1 MPASSPVEERVDA
14 ESVGELRA
22 RFRGAL
28 LRPGE
33 EGYEEARRTGNG
45 AIDRRPALIARCA
58 GADDVELALRFARD
72 RELML
77 SVRGGGHSVVGHAV
91 RDDGVM
97 IDLSLMKAVS
107 VDPAARVARA
117 AGGLLTSEL
126 DLATQRHGLATTGA
140 TVGHVGIGGL
150 TLGGG
155 FGYLMRRH
163 GLTVDNLRA
172 VDLVTA
178 EGERMRVDAESE
190 PELFWGL
197 RGGGGNFG
205 IATAF
210 EYDLHPVGPI
220 VLGGPIYW
228 PLDQAPEVLRFL
240 REFAP
245 DAPDEL
251 GVMIVAHRA
260 PPLPFLEPDRY
271 GTPVFGLLLVWSGA
285 LGEGTRAIAPLM
297 AIGTP
302 LGDLVRPVPYRAV
315 QSLLDGSAAP
325 GNHSYWRS
333 HRLPELSDAVIERMV
348 SLVESLTSPLS
359 LLSGW
364 AIGGA
369 VESRPPGCHRRRGA
383 RGRIRAAAHRGLAPR
398 RSGRRAP
405 QGLGPRGVGG
415 AASPRRRPPVR
426 GPAVRRG
433 PRRRPGGLWRSPRPA
448 RRAQGPLRPDECLQ
462 PQRQHPAERPSGRER
477 SQREDLKVGGNS
489 LRRQAACALMREDV
503 GRKRREECVRE
514 RPVSV
519 QARVGEQCADVHR
532 PGAVGTRAVA
542 AFAGLGGQRQVAVT
556 VEQVDHGPVERGE
569 AVRGRRARAERRW
582 PAQDPLLQ
590 SALVLVEER
599 QGD

>member
-14 ESVGELRA
+14 QSVGELRA

-91 RDDGVM
+91 RDGGVM

-107 VDPAARVARA
+107 VDPVARVARA

-155 FGYLMRRH
+155 FGYLMRRY

-228 PLDQAPEVLRFL
+228 PLDQAPDVLRFL
-240 REFAP
+240 RDFAP

-251 GVMIVAHRA
+251 GVMTWRTARRRCRSCSPTTMA
-260 PPLPFLEPDRY
+260 RRF
-271 GTPVFGLLLVWSGA
+271 SGSCWCGRGRSA
-285 LGEGTRAIAPLM
+285 RGR
-297 AIGTP
+297 
-302 LGDLVRPVPYRAV
+302 V
-315 QSLLDGSAAP
+315 QSLRSWPSAHRSVTWFVPFPTARCSLYSTAAP
-325 GNHSYWRS
+325 RPATTRTGGLTVCPSSPTRS
-333 HRLPELSDAVIERMV
+333 S
-348 SLVESLTSPLS
+348 
-359 LLSGW
+359 SGW
-364 AIGGA
+364 
-369 VESRPPGCHRRRGA
+369 SPWSDRS
-383 RGRIRAAAHRGLAPR
+383 PR
-398 RSGRRAP
+398 RSP
-405 QGLGPRGVGG
+405 
-415 AASPRRRPPVR
+415 
-426 GPAVRRG
+426 
-433 PRRRPGGLWRSPRPA
+433 
-448 RRAQGPLRPDECLQ
+448 C
-462 PQRQHPAERPSGRER
+462 
-477 SQREDLKVGGNS
+477 
-489 LRRQAACALMREDV
+489 
-503 GRKRREECVRE
+503 
-514 RPVSV
+514 
-519 QARVGEQCADVHR
+519 
-532 PGAVGTRAVA
+532 
-542 AFAGLGGQRQVAVT
+542 
-556 VEQVDHGPVERGE
+556 
-569 AVRGRRARAERRW
+569 
-582 PAQDPLLQ
+582 
-590 SALVLVEER
+590 
-599 QGD
+599 